1 MKKSNYLELSIN
13 NLLDN
18 WVRVKKLNQNDKNC
32 Y

>member
-13 NLLDN
+13 NLLEN
-18 WVRVKKLNQNDKNC
+18 WVTVQKLNQNDKNC